1 MPSVVLDKDS
11 GNTSALPPGGVSSS
25 ASSVGSSW
33 TTERD
38 AVRRA
43 RARAWWSLLLRA
55 AAFLAGFATA
65 FTVSLVGEMPVG
77 EVILLGV
84 AAVAGFGIVS
94 QRHWPGPLMAGRLFH
109 WFLLAQAVAFFG
121 YILSDLA
128 RGSVP
133 HDALRGWARMLFLA
147 VDLVAVA
154 YLFDASPRNFVALG
168 VVGMALG
175 NSAETLL
182 HGALFGDTWK
192 FGYGGPLTLLVFL
205 SSPMFGMG
213 IAQVAIAALG
223 CLHFVMGYRSLGAEC
238 LLVAALLTVL
248 RFPRRV
254 RVWALPVFVGGITLA
269 AVTLYVNLRHE
280 GENSRS
286 SRSDVERSAMMRA
299 AWDGFRESPLIGQG
313 SWFSRSQVMD
323 NFLAL
328 RTERAQLA
336 EVGGFATD
344 AVEEGLSVHS
354 QLLVALAEGGI
365 LGGCFFLLYGA
376 GLLWALGY
384 CILQR
389 PLDRLSP
396 VYLLSLASAL
406 SNLLFSPFSGAHRV
420 GIALA
425 VGLVLLLAR
434 ERREAARWPDVARAV
449 AAVRRRPSSRRY
461 HHHP

>member
-1 MPSVVLDKDS
+1 MPAIISDDDLSD
-11 GNTSALPPGGVSSS
+11 ALPGSSPAAPAVASSS
-25 ASSVGSSW
+25 EW
-33 TTERD
+33 TDRD
-38 AVRRA
+38 AFRRA

-55 AAFLAGFATA
+55 VALVAGFATP

-94 QRHWPGPLMAGRLFH
+94 RRRWPGPLMAGRLFH
-109 WFLLAQAVAFFG
+109 LFLFAQAIAFLG
-121 YILSDLA
+121 YVLSDLA
-128 RGSVP
+128 RGSTS
-133 HDALRGWARMLFLA
+133 HDAIRGWARMGFLT

-154 YLFDASPRNFVALG
+154 YLFENSPRNFVGLGVLGAALG
-168 VVGMALG
+168 SSVQTFLF
-175 NSAETLL
+175 
-182 HGALFGDTWK
+182 GALFGDAWK
-192 FGYGGPLTLLVFL
+192 FGYGGPATLLVFL
-205 SSPMFGMG
+205 FSPALGLGF
-213 IAQVAIAALG
+213 AQVAITALG
-223 CLHFVMGYRSLGAEC
+223 CLHLVLGYRSLGAEC

-254 RVWALPVFVGGITLA
+254 RAWALPVFVGAITLA
-269 AVTLYVNLRHE
+269 ALTFYLRIQHE
-280 GENSRS
+280 DEGARS

-299 AWDGFRESPLIGQG
+299 AWDGFAGSPFVGQG
-313 SWFSRSQVMD
+313 SWFSRSKVMD
-323 NFLAL
+323 RFLVL
-328 RTERAQLA
+328 RTERAEDA
-336 EVGGFATD
+336 GVGGFATD

-365 LGGCFFLLYGA
+365 LGGSFFLFYGA
-376 GLLWALGY
+376 SLLWALGY

-396 VYLLSLASAL
+396 VYLLTLAGAF

-434 ERREAARWPDVARAV
+434 ERREPPPPAP
-449 AAVRRRPSSRRY
+449 VRPHRRLPR
-461 HHHP
+461 P